1 MIKFNLFVVSILAFL
16 AISTI
21 MIYAATNE
29 DCTKCITADYA
40 LLACTNS
47 TKDTVNNVSQELA
60 MKCTCQ
66 QSFINEYASCFKCP
80 ISAERLKVNKSPSVN
95 ELIVNC
101 AAHSYTGLSVPK

>member
-1 MIKFNLFVVSILAFL
+1 
-16 AISTI
+16 

-66 QSFINEYASCFKCP
+66 QSFINEYASTYSNNVSH
-80 ISAERLKVNKSPSVN
+80 SANIRIDICGSKLFEIKA
-95 ELIVNC
+95 LITIEVFE
-101 AAHSYTGLSVPK
+101 K